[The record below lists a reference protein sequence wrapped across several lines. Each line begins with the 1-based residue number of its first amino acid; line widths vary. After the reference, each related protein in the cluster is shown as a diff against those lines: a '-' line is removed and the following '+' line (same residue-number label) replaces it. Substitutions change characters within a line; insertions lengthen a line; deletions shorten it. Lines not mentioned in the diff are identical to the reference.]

1 MTSDTTETRQPYYR
15 FFPVFIT
22 SLVLILIGAIGLGA
36 LFIFTVPTLGPR
48 WLLFF
53 LVTLLFSGLALPV
66 VYYLHKRFPSNP
78 PVSSVVLVREAIWF
92 GIYVDIMLWLQF
104 GKVMNPV
111 LAIFIAAGLLIIE
124 LLIRMRE
131 KSRFAPHKTSDD

>member
-1 MTSDTTETRQPYYR
+1 MSKQSDENKDRSYR

-22 SLVLILIGAIGLGA
+22 SLILILLGGLGLGA

-78 PVSSVVLVREAIWF
+78 PVTPAVLVREALWF
-92 GIYVDIMLWLQF
+92 GLYVDIILWLQF
-104 GKVMNPV
+104 GKVLNPAI
-111 LAIFIAAGLLIIE
+111 AIFIAIGLLIIE
-124 LLIRMRE
+124 LLIRMSER
-131 KSRFAPHKTSDD
+131 SRFSPQNISDD

>member
-1 MTSDTTETRQPYYR
+1 MSKQLEENQDRSYR

-22 SLVLILIGAIGLGA
+22 SLILILLGVFGLGA

-78 PVSSVVLVREAIWF
+78 LVTPVVMVREALWF
-92 GIYVDIMLWLQF
+92 GLFVDIILWLQF
-104 GKVMNPV
+104 GKVLNPA
-111 LAIFIAAGLLIIE
+111 LAIFIAIGLLIIE

-131 KSRFAPHKTSDD
+131 RSRFSPQNISDD